1 MPGADIEKHYQDR
14 YTLAPPSRRGLNADS
29 VVHFA
34 AAVYTW
40 LCIGQA
46 RSIEATWPRGYD
58 CAVPRQRLQEPERV
72 LCQLL
77 REKKLDIVEKND
89 VGIFC
94 SDHVVKD
101 TRDTGCPLAMR

>member
-1 MPGADIEKHYQDR
+1 MLIGVTGFDDHRLGCLISAR
-14 YTLAPPSRRGLNADS
+14 FRM
-29 VVHFA
+29 
-34 AAVYTW
+34 TW
-40 LCIGQA
+40 LGIGQA